1 CIGLWLLLVLIYDM
15 ALLGVLALDQGRSI
29 SAAVLNTMLLANPTD
44 AYRLIN
50 LTGFANVSTF
60 AGMAGLAQ
68 TTSLTIPVLLTA
80 LLGWTSVPLALAAL
94 AFSRREL

>member
-1 CIGLWLLLVLIYDM
+1 MSTVVLLE
-15 ALLGVLALDQGRSI
+15 GRSDV
-29 SAAVLNTMLLANPTD
+29 AAVRAVATTVGLPTD

-80 LLGWTSVPLALAAL
+80 LLGWTLLPLALAAL